1 MGHRF
6 SLYRWFKD
14 VSIAR
19 KLACTVGAMAILI
32 GIELFVLFFSLHA
45 LSSLRAY
52 VGGEGLWSKAQK
64 DAVFHLYRYGG
75 SHSDV
80 DYQLF
85 QQFMRVPIG
94 DAKAREELL
103 ESGRNIAVARQG
115 FLEGRNNPDDI
126 DGMISL
132 FVDFSSVSYI
142 RKAIAIWGEAQSVAL
157 QLLPIAEQ
165 LHAQV
170 NAVDPS
176 QEQINALLGSVYDI
190 NQRLT
195 AFEDDFSFT
204 LGEGS
209 RWLERMVLS
218 LLFATAL
225 TVEITG
231 LLLAASVSRGIH
243 KGLTE
248 VIRAANAFAA
258 GKFATRANISS
269 RDEIGQVAGSFN
281 EMADQLQT
289 TVTQLGEL
297 NEHLKREI
305 GERQRAEAKLRG
317 TFGQLEIALEELRR
331 ETDERQ
337 RAEDMLRQSEKM
349 RALGQLAGGIAH
361 DFNNLLAVIIGGV
374 EILTDAVR
382 DRPEHAELAREI
394 LDSALGGSLLTRRLL
409 AVGRKQP
416 LQAQLVDMNAL
427 LMGVVDMLR
436 RTLGEAIEI
445 EALYAPDL
453 WHISADPS
461 QIRDAVLNLALN
473 ARDAMP
479 QGGRL
484 TIETVNLRADA
495 PVEVVH
501 DEAGEG
507 DFIVL
512 AVTDTG
518 VGMAEPVLQRALE
531 PFFTTKRLS
540 VGSGLGLSMVYGFAK
555 QSGGHLAIE
564 SAVGVGT
571 RVRLFLPRA
580 REQAPAKGEAPS
592 MPNAIAKGTETILL
606 VDDNQSLL
614 EVTRR
619 NLASWGYKV
628 IAATN
633 GRAALAI
640 LEAGEQVDL
649 LFTDIVMPGGMSGP
663 ELASAARQVSPR
675 LKVLLTTGYTAD
687 PSEQR
692 AEDVLYKPYNR
703 RELARAIRAAL
714 EEVGAGE
721 HALGPDAD
729 TDGSSAVI
737 VQPG

>member
-1 MGHRF
+1 MLMGTRF
-6 SLYRWFKD
+6 SLYGWFKD

-19 KLACTVGAMAILI
+19 KLSFTVGAMAMLI
-32 GIELFVLFFSLHA
+32 GAELFVLFFSLHT

-64 DAVFHLYRYGG
+64 DAVFHLYRYGV
-75 SHSDV
+75 SHSDA

-85 QQFMRVPIG
+85 QHFMRVPIG
-94 DAKAREELL
+94 DGKAREELL
-103 ESGRNIAVARQG
+103 KSSRNIAVARQG

-132 FVDFSSVSYI
+132 FVDFSRVSYI
-142 RKAIAIWGEAQSVAL
+142 RRAIAIWGEAQSVAL
-157 QLLPIAEQ
+157 QLLPIAEE

-170 NAVDPS
+170 NAAAPS
-176 QEQINALLGSVYDI
+176 QERINALLGSVNEI
-190 NQRLT
+190 NQKLT

-209 RWLERMVLS
+209 RWLEGMVLS
-218 LLFATAL
+218 LLFGTAL
-225 TVEITG
+225 MVEVTG

-258 GKFATRANISS
+258 GKFAARADVTS

-281 EMADQLQT
+281 EMADRLQT
-289 TVTQLGEL
+289 TVTMLADL
-297 NEHLKREI
+297 NEQLRREI
-305 GERQRAEAKLRG
+305 GERQRAEATLRG

-331 ETDERQ
+331 ETDERL

-361 DFNNLLAVIIGGV
+361 DFNNVLAVIIGGI
-374 EILTDAVR
+374 EILTDAVQ
-382 DRPEHAELAREI
+382 DRPDYAELARDI

-416 LQAQLVDMNAL
+416 LQSQLVDMNAL
-427 LMGVVDMLR
+427 LVGVVDMLR

-445 EALYAPDL
+445 EAICAPDL

-461 QIRDAVLNLALN
+461 QIRDALLNLALN

-479 QGGRL
+479 KGGRL
-484 TIETVNLRADA
+484 TIESANFHPDA
-495 PVEVVH
+495 PTELAR
-501 DEAGEG
+501 DELGDG

-512 AVTDTG
+512 MVTDTG
-518 VGMAEPVLQRALE
+518 VGMPEPVLQRALE
-531 PFFTTKRLS
+531 PFFTTKLPS
-540 VGSGLGLSMVYGFAK
+540 MGSGLGLSMVYGFAK
-555 QSGGHLAIE
+555 QSGGHLGIE

-580 REQAPAKGEAPS
+580 GERAAATGEAPS
-592 MPNAIAKGTETILL
+592 APNVIAKGTETILL

-614 EVTRR
+614 QVTRR

-628 IAATN
+628 IAAAN

-640 LEAGEQVDL
+640 LETGERVDL

-663 ELASAARQVSPR
+663 ELASAARRVNPW
-675 LKVLLTTGYTAD
+675 LKVLLTTGYTAEG
-687 PSEQR
+687 SEQR
-692 AEDVLYKPYNR
+692 AEDVIYKPYNR
-703 RELARAIRAAL
+703 GELAWAIRAILDA
-714 EEVGAGE
+714 GATGE
-721 HALGPDAD
+721 RMLGPDA
-729 TDGSSAVI
+729 DGSSAVI
-737 VQPG
+737 V

>member
-1 MGHRF
+1 MLMGTRF
-6 SLYRWFKD
+6 SLYRWFRN

-19 KLACTVGAMAILI
+19 KLCIMVGAMAMLI
-32 GIELFVLFFSLHA
+32 AVELLVLFFSLHT

-64 DAVFHLYRYGG
+64 DAVFHLYRYGV
-75 SHSDV
+75 SHSDS

-94 DAKAREELL
+94 DAKARAELL
-103 ESGRNIAVARQG
+103 NSDRNIVAARQG
-115 FLEGRNNPDDI
+115 FLEGRNHPDDI

-132 FVDFSSVSYI
+132 FVDFSGVSYI
-142 RKAIAIWGEAQSVAL
+142 RRAIVIWGEAQSIAR
-157 QLLPIAEQ
+157 QLLPIAEA
-165 LHAQV
+165 LRAQV
-170 NAVDPS
+170 SAANPS
-176 QEQINALLGSVYDI
+176 QDKIDALLGSVNDI
-190 NQRLT
+190 NEQLT
-195 AFEDDFSFT
+195 ALEDDFSST

-209 RWLERMVLS
+209 RWLERVVLT

-225 TVEITG
+225 TVEISG

-248 VIRAANAFAA
+248 VIRAADAFAA
-258 GKFATRANISS
+258 GKFGARANVLP
-269 RDEIGQVAGSFN
+269 RDEIGQVALSFN
-281 EMADQLQT
+281 EMADQLQA
-289 TVTQLGEL
+289 TVTKLAEL
-297 NEHLKREI
+297 NDHLSHEI
-305 GERQRAEAKLRG
+305 GERQLAEAKLRG
-317 TFGQLEIALEELRR
+317 TFAQLEIALQELRR
-331 ETDERQ
+331 ETDERL

-374 EILTDAVR
+374 EMLTDAVR
-382 DRPEHAELAREI
+382 DWPDYAELARDI

-409 AVGRKQP
+409 AVGRNQP
-416 LQAQLVDMNAL
+416 LQTQLVDMNAL
-427 LMGVVDMLR
+427 LVGVVDMLR
-436 RTLGEAIEI
+436 RTLGETIEI
-445 EALYAPDL
+445 EAACAPDL
-453 WHISADPS
+453 WLTSADPS

-484 TIETVNLRADA
+484 TIESANLR
-495 PVEVVH
+495 PSGPTEVAH
-501 DEAGEG
+501 DELGAG
-507 DFIVL
+507 DFIML
-512 AVTDTG
+512 TVTDDG
-518 VGMAEPVLQRALE
+518 VGMPAPVLQRAFE
-531 PFFTTKRLS
+531 PFFTTKLSS

-555 QSGGHLAIE
+555 QSGGHLEIE

-580 REQAPAKGEAPS
+580 REHALAIEEAPPASNPS
-592 MPNAIAKGTETILL
+592 MKGTETILL

-628 IAATN
+628 IAAAN

-640 LEAGEQVDL
+640 LESGERVDL

-663 ELASAARQVSPR
+663 KLASAARRVCPR
-675 LKVLLTTGYTAD
+675 LKVLFTTGYTAEV
-687 PSEQR
+687 SEQR
-692 AEDVLYKPYNR
+692 AEDVVYKPYDR

-714 EEVGAGE
+714 DDVAKEERVP
-721 HALGPDAD
+721 GPDVD
-729 TDGSSAVI
+729 DGSV
-737 VQPG
+737 VTV

>member
-1 MGHRF
+1 MGTRF
-6 SLYRWFKD
+6 SLYRWFRNI
-14 VSIAR
+14 SIAR
-19 KLACTVGAMAILI
+19 KLCIMVGAMAMLI
-32 GIELFVLFFSLHA
+32 AVELLVLFFSLHT

-64 DAVFHLYRYGG
+64 DAVFHLYRYGV
-75 SHSDV
+75 SHSDT

-103 ESGRNIAVARQG
+103 KSDRNIAAARQG
-115 FLEGRNNPDDI
+115 FLEGRNHPDDI

-132 FVDFSSVSYI
+132 FVDFSGVSYI
-142 RKAIAIWGEAQSVAL
+142 RRAIAIWGEAQATAR
-157 QLLPIAEQ
+157 QLLPIAEA

-170 NAVDPS
+170 NASNPS
-176 QEQINALLGSVYDI
+176 QDKIDALLDSVNEI
-190 NQRLT
+190 NQQLT
-195 AFEDDFSFT
+195 ALEDDFSFT

-209 RWLERMVLS
+209 RWLERVVLR

-258 GKFATRANISS
+258 GKLGARADVLS
-269 RDEIGQVAGSFN
+269 RDEIGQVAQSFN
-281 EMADQLQT
+281 EMADQLQA
-289 TVTQLGEL
+289 TVTKLAEL
-297 NEHLKREI
+297 NEHLSHEV
-305 GERQRAEAKLRG
+305 GERQLAEANLRG
-317 TFGQLEIALEELRR
+317 TFAQLEIALQELRR
-331 ETDERQ
+331 ETDERL

-382 DRPEHAELAREI
+382 DRPDYAELARDI

-409 AVGRKQP
+409 AVGRNQP
-416 LQAQLVDMNAL
+416 LQTQLVDMNAL
-427 LMGVVDMLR
+427 LVGVVDMLR

-445 EALYAPDL
+445 EAVCAPDL
-453 WHISADPS
+453 WLTSADPS
-461 QIRDAVLNLALN
+461 QIRDALLNLALN

-484 TIETVNLRADA
+484 TIESANLRAGGPTEMA
-495 PVEVVH
+495 Y
-501 DEAGEG
+501 DELGAG
-507 DFIVL
+507 DFIML
-512 AVTDTG
+512 TVTDNG
-518 VGMAEPVLQRALE
+518 VGMPEPVLQRAFE
-531 PFFTTKRLS
+531 PFFTTKLS
-540 VGSGLGLSMVYGFAK
+540 SIGSGLGLSMVYGFAK
-555 QSGGHLAIE
+555 QSGGHLEIE
-564 SAVGVGT
+564 SAVGEGT

-580 REQAPAKGEAPS
+580 REHALAIEEVPS
-592 MPNAIAKGTETILL
+592 ASNLSIRGTETILL

-628 IAATN
+628 IAAAN

-640 LEAGEQVDL
+640 LESGERVDL

-663 ELASAARQVSPR
+663 ELASAARRVTPR
-675 LKVLLTTGYTAD
+675 LKVLFTTGYTAEA
-687 PSEQR
+687 SEQR
-692 AEDVLYKPYNR
+692 AEDVVYKPYDR

-714 EEVGAGE
+714 DDVTIGE
-721 HALGPDAD
+721 RMPGPDVD
-729 TDGSSAVI
+729 DGSVVI
-737 VQPG
+737 V